1 MVINFLSLL
10 KRRPKKSLNSYK
22 EEILIRQ
29 GAEQFKKLQDRG
41 IELPVVLL

>member
-1 MVINFLSLL
+1 MQKYLFSFL
-10 KRRPKKSLNSYK
+10 RKKSKKTPSYK
-22 EEILIRQ
+22 EEILIKQ